1 MVTGGFLVWAKLRDD
16 DSNIVNP
23 ASCAAPAPTLM
34 VNHQSWSMA
43 PALMLFCVQ
52 ANCANRHLESV
63 SVTWTIMTQSSELD
77 PLSKKNASYLVQ
89 RILKQQS
96 IDRPVAATDDL
107 REIGLSS
114 LDMVELVLSVES
126 EFNVRIPETAITPA
140 NFRSIASID
149 ALIGSL
155 RT

>member
-1 MVTGGFLVWAKLRDD
+1 
-16 DSNIVNP
+16 
-23 ASCAAPAPTLM
+23 
-34 VNHQSWSMA
+34 
-43 PALMLFCVQ
+43 
-52 ANCANRHLESV
+52 
-63 SVTWTIMTQSSELD
+63 MTSQSSELD
-77 PLSKKNASYLVQ
+77 PQSDASCLVH

-126 EFNVRIPETAITPA
+126 EFNVRIPEAAITPA

-155 RT
+155 RA